1 MTLKLTSAKMR
12 DYQNIILYIYSSNK
26 DYKPR
31 SRSRCRHIHM
41 VIKLDKPY
49 QHYYS
54 TETGSKQ
61 GEIVTEDICQK
72 TTSSI

>member
-1 MTLKLTSAKMR
+1 
-12 DYQNIILYIYSSNK
+12 
-26 DYKPR
+26 
-31 SRSRCRHIHM
+31 M

-54 TETGSKQ
+54 TETDSKQ

-72 TTSSI
+72 TTSSLL